1 MFLQLGQSTVHIGRQ
16 PSGFTESFY
25 TEWDDG
31 LGTDQISIFMVLRV
45 ESTQVPSGEIAKE
58 AFQLLKDHF
67 LHDLAGD
74 PYDRFELALRE
85 VNEMVESH
93 QKNLELKFIPNVHV
107 VLGVIQG
114 DKLYLS
120 QHGQANGYLI
130 RKRHLSL
137 VTDDLFDAKNT
148 EDLFQ
153 NIASG
158 SLEPG
163 DSLVFATDSLINYA
177 TPNDLAQLYT
187 ENSVDKANQKLSDL
201 LTPDVDDVLTVLSL
215 EVLERVEES
224 EGRHYKEEVSQE
236 EPRDSIAKAS
246 AFAAHREKMEAN
258 LRKLHRYVEGHSL
271 WTRLTNLSFM
281 QKLSASGN
289 LKDRRSLL
297 MGVIGTSL
305 VLILGVGFL
314 IYSGTQER
322 QTAALQ
328 EKLATAESYVE
339 QATTRG
345 TFDKTEAS
353 DLLAQAETLALE
365 VLDSGKL
372 GGQSSA
378 LLDDIREKRDSLD
391 NIVAVQDS
399 LLELADLSSV
409 TEPIQNVLAYDDA
422 HLLVTDH
429 SVIPVLI
436 NEVKSPILVD
446 AVNRI
451 VASTYFADI
460 DAVVLL
466 LENGQIA
473 EYQDGNVQLADTSDS
488 SWKTGSGLA
497 TYSNKLYILDP
508 ANGQIWRYQR
518 GSAAYTGA
526 QAYIDPEKVDLKSA
540 VSMAIDGKVW
550 ILNAQSEVVQLLS
563 GAPVEF
569 KILKAPLSS
578 MEGSNMIYT
587 ELEVP
592 ALYVLNPE
600 ARRLYVF
607 DKSTQNANIS
617 YRLQYDLAS
626 LKGDIKGFYLDKSRN
641 VIVISTSTKLY
652 ELSFE

>member
-85 VNEMVESH
+85 VNEMVEGH
-93 QKNLELKFIPNVHV
+93 QKSLELKFIPNMHV

-224 EGRHYKEEVSQE
+224 EGRHYKEEVNQE
-236 EPRDSIAKAS
+236 EPRDSVAKAS

-281 QKLSASGN
+281 QKLSAAGT

-297 MGVIGTSL
+297 MGVAGTSL

-322 QTAALQ
+322 QTSALQ

-339 QATTRG
+339 QAVTRG

-353 DLLAQAETLALE
+353 DLLTQAETLAVE
-365 VLDSGKL
+365 VLNSGKL

-391 NIVAVQDS
+391 NIVAVKDS
-399 LLELADLSSV
+399 LLELADLSSI

-422 HLLVTDH
+422 HLLITDH

-436 NEVKSPILVD
+436 NEVKSPVLVD

-473 EYQDGNVQLADTSDS
+473 EYQDGNVQLADTSDN

-508 ANGQIWRYQR
+508 VNGQIWRYQR

-540 VSMAIDGKVW
+540 LSMAIDGKVW
-550 ILNAQSEVVQLLS
+550 ILNAQSEIVQLLS

-578 MEGSNMIYT
+578 MKGSNMIYT

-607 DKSTQNANIS
+607 DKSAQNANIS

-626 LKGDIKGFYLDKSRN
+626 IQGDIKGFYLDKSRN
-641 VIVISTSTKLY
+641 VIVISTNTKLY